1 MKPIVYFLFL
11 IVLFSCKSKTNK
23 PEASENG
30 VESHN
35 ALQSEKAPEGM
46 VWIPGG
52 EFLQGAVPNDHMAM
66 FHEKPAHKVHVDGF
80 FMDKHEVT
88 NAQFA
93 KFVKETGY
101 VTVAERAVDWEALK
115 KQLPAGT
122 EKPHD
127 SILQPGSLVFKKAK
141 SSVPNLYDYSQW
153 WEWRIGA
160 NWKHPHGPGSSI
172 EGKEDHPVVHIAF
185 EDAQAYCEWAGRRLP
200 TEAEWEFAARGNQM
214 GSLFFWGDDME
225 QLSAHAN
232 SWEGEF
238 PVENTMEDGYE
249 RSAPVMSYPKNGYGL
264 YDMAGNVWEWTSDW
278 YNTNYYQQ
286 LALSGK
292 VAQNPKGA
300 KRAFNPGNPRAK
312 ERVIKGGS
320 FLCSAS
326 YCASYRISA
335 RMNTSP
341 DSGMEHLGFRTV
353 LSE

>member
-101 VTVAERAVDWEALK
+101 VTVAERAVDWESIEKGNCLQVQK
-115 KQLPAGT
+115 
-122 EKPHD
+122 KPHD

-141 SSVPNLYDYSQW
+141 SSVPQ
-153 WEWRIGA
+153 
-160 NWKHPHGPGSSI
+160 
-172 EGKEDHPVVHIAF
+172 PV
-185 EDAQAYCEWAGRRLP
+185 
-200 TEAEWEFAARGNQM
+200 
-214 GSLFFWGDDME
+214 
-225 QLSAHAN
+225 
-232 SWEGEF
+232 
-238 PVENTMEDGYE
+238 
-249 RSAPVMSYPKNGYGL
+249 
-264 YDMAGNVWEWTSDW
+264 
-278 YNTNYYQQ
+278 
-286 LALSGK
+286 
-292 VAQNPKGA
+292 
-300 KRAFNPGNPRAK
+300 
-312 ERVIKGGS
+312 
-320 FLCSAS
+320 
-326 YCASYRISA
+326 
-335 RMNTSP
+335 
-341 DSGMEHLGFRTV
+341 
-353 LSE
+353 